1 MDPFTHLPLF
11 QLAVCKE
18 CKHACLSQQVPAHLR
33 TIHQQLSYQRRQEI
47 TTLVQQI
54 PDILATAADLD
65 RLYRPTEAIPAIPS
79 LGDPCSAGFACR
91 EDGCVF
97 VCTHRATILKHYRT
111 KHSWKNPWVKGGDVR
126 HQARSHSQPWRTNV
140 RCQRLF
146 KGGSGSFWFEV
157 LGSPS
162 SPSAL
167 SYDRPAPPPT
177 DIPIPAEDALFLQ
190 QYSSQAAIF
199 KARTAK
205 TIAEGSNYEPNPW
218 LERTGWVTHLQGLN
232 YQKLQSAASLEPGEG
247 WEGPDLRTML
257 QEVWAS
263 LDRVIQAARRT
274 ATFQVAGVS
283 TLFELHRRDHIH
295 KARVPFSGRLEPQTK
310 ARYLNVWKRIVG
322 YLFRT
327 QTWYK
332 EDCPAY
338 VLSLL
343 QEEAYTD
350 LEEFLEETLRAYE
363 PPLIAKATLEA
374 IDRKSLRL
382 FVSLLDH
389 ELPNSPYESVVL
401 SALSVLGLGR
411 SDEAVTWR
419 RPHEYTSILSAAI
432 NISRLLVLQQ
442 SYEEC
447 RQIENAG
454 TPEEKETVIGL
465 FDSVRSKVLRYL
477 TVTST
482 TTKPSPVD
490 WIFEIRS
497 YGMAINKT
505 TSLVADVQWNGEQ
518 VRFSKTSFTI
528 TQLIDLVRSLTLEL
542 HYTMRQLLLVEGG
555 GSEGGRKEEGKEKG
569 EGRGKGK
576 RKRGGGEET
585 VEAVRTP
592 VPIPI
597 PTPDLSALED
607 DAGNVGIDYTFL
619 TDVRNKGI
627 LDGQSNWVL
636 DRILGNPALRTEW
649 LQGTDLRPQAV
660 TQYGKLME
668 QFRTKL
674 LLLMHLTGG
683 QPARS
688 TEILSIRHR
697 NTSYGGPRNVFL
709 WKGLVCFA
717 TSYHKGYRS
726 KQRMKIVHRYLPDE
740 VGVELVR
747 YLWLVLPF
755 WQNTLAIVD
764 RGKSRLGSGDVRGK
778 GNKEEGGG
786 LADRSAYLF
795 GREIVRSSDEMR
807 LGGPEELWTG
817 DKMRRLL
824 EDASVRLIGAKINI
838 HDYRHMVIAI
848 GRKYLQGIFKD
859 SYDGNNAAAGHD
871 GSYDDDDSDGDG
883 FAAVLAHQAAH
894 SVLTD
899 GITYG
904 RTRQQFGLGT
914 ALQQE
919 QFWQAS
925 VRWHRFL
932 VFKSSQP
939 GSSMAQR
946 QQLGQGAL
954 PYEIG
959 RQSLR
964 VLRLQHLG
972 RVNLKASLQQMLR
985 KDTARFRGQQEA
997 VLQAVVRGQTPI
1009 LQIAGTGEGKS
1020 LSFLLPAYCAYDGVT
1035 VVIVP
1040 LLALQGDLKRRCD
1053 EHQIDS
1059 HVWSYGRAK
1068 TSKIVFVTP
1077 ESAASEGFHSFI
1089 TDLIVRQQLD
1099 RVVVD
1104 ECHMVL
1110 GATFRF
1116 RPEFLKLGRTVIS
1129 FGVQLVFLT
1138 ATLAVRDEEWFRQL
1152 TGVDMLH
1159 AHVFRGCT
1167 TRPNIKYRVA
1177 LVDRREEVTKTVVRL
1192 VGEIMQNQPLTRV
1205 IIYCCR
1211 TNEVE
1216 GLAEEL
1222 GCHSY
1227 HAQLDD
1233 GNAERKA
1240 KRMEQWICSSGVMVA
1255 TNALGVGLDIADVRY
1270 VFHLGPPR
1278 HLRDFVQESGRAGRD
1293 GLESESVLVTLRPRE
1308 AREEEADE
1316 PQHQGIASVQEK
1328 LKQADIAEYIQ
1339 GKAGCRRMY
1348 LDGAIDGRTDRP
1360 GCEEGE
1366 AQCDLCWQRD
1376 IYAMQQEDGLSYKQ
1390 AEQRLLGMDREAR
1403 WQQAFVRRKSE
1414 EEWQRV
1420 EEFKKLLDHVA
1431 GCCTVCYA
1439 YGEIKRHGVG
1449 TGLAC
1454 PRIQAGDEFAERSI
1468 KIAGEMQP
1476 LLQRTRLEE
1485 YAGCYS
1491 CYLPTAWCIRWEAE
1505 AGDEGSR
1512 RRTKE
1517 GSCQYPL
1524 LILQLMVY
1532 LYSGP
1537 EGTQEMDNIVRGE
1550 MRRLGI
1556 KEDDVIGFWGK
1567 RIRIG
1572 GLDMNGLCRTVMLGI
1587 DRVKEY
1593 F

>member
-11 QLAVCKE
+11 QLVVCKG
-18 CKHACLSQQVPAHLR
+18 CKHACLSHQVPAHLR
-33 TIHQQLSYQRRQEI
+33 TIHQQLSHQRRQEI

-65 RLYRPTEAIPAIPS
+65 RLYHPTEAIPAIPS
-79 LGDPCSAGFACR
+79 LGQPCLVGLACR

-126 HQARSHSQPWRTNV
+126 HQAQSHSQPWRTNV

-157 LGSPS
+157 SGSPS
-162 SPSAL
+162 SPSSS
-167 SYDRPAPPPT
+167 SYDRPAPPPA
-177 DIPIPAEDALFLQ
+177 DIPMPAEDALFLK
-190 QYSSQAAIF
+190 QYSSQAAMF

-205 TIAEGSNYEPNPW
+205 TITEGPKYEPNPW
-218 LERTGWVTHLQGLN
+218 LERTGWVAHLRGLDH
-232 YQKLQSAASLEPGEG
+232 QKLQSAVSLEPEEG
-247 WEGPDLRTML
+247 WDRADHRTML

-263 LDRVIQAARRT
+263 LGRIIQAAHRT
-274 ATFQVAGVS
+274 ARPEVAGIS
-283 TLFELHRRDHIH
+283 TLFELRRRDHVH
-295 KARVPFSGRLEPQTK
+295 KARVPFSSQFEPQTK
-310 ARYLNVWKRIVG
+310 ARYLIVWKRIVG

-332 EDCPAY
+332 DDCGAY
-338 VLSLL
+338 VLSPA
-343 QEEAYTD
+343 QERAYND
-350 LEEFLEETLRAYE
+350 LEEFLERTLQAYE
-363 PPLIAKATLEA
+363 PPLAKATLEVM
-374 IDRKSLRL
+374 DRKSLRL
-382 FVSLLDH
+382 FISLLDH

-401 SALSVLGLGR
+401 SALSVMGLGA
-411 SDEAVTWR
+411 EGGAVTWR
-419 RPHEYTSILSAAI
+419 RPHEYTTVLSAAI

-447 RQIENAG
+447 RQVLNAG
-454 TPEEKETVIGL
+454 TPEEKEIAPGL

-477 TVTST
+477 TITSA

-490 WIFEIRS
+490 WIFEVRS
-497 YGMAINKT
+497 YGMAISRT
-505 TSLVADVQWNGEQ
+505 TPLVADVQWNGEQ
-518 VRFSKTSFTI
+518 VRFGKAGFTM
-528 TQLIDLVRSLTLEL
+528 TQLVNLVQSLTLEL
-542 HYTMRQLLLVEGG
+542 HRTMRQLLLVEEEESGSGG
-555 GSEGGRKEEGKEKG
+555 GKE
-569 EGRGKGK
+569 RGKK
-576 RKRGGGEET
+576 RKRGAAEEA
-585 VEAVRTP
+585 VEAVRNP
-592 VPIPI
+592 APMPI

-607 DAGNVGIDYTFL
+607 DAGNASMGYTFL
-619 TDVRNKGI
+619 TDPRNKGL
-627 LDGQSNWVL
+627 LDGQSGWVL
-636 DRILGNPALRTEW
+636 SRILNKAELRTEW
-649 LQGTDLRPQAV
+649 LHGTDLRPQAV
-660 TQYGKLME
+660 NRYGKLIE

-688 TEILSIRHR
+688 TEILSIRHC

-726 KQRMKIVHRYLPDE
+726 KQRVKIVHRYLPDE

-755 WQNTLAIVD
+755 WQNTLAMVD
-764 RGKSRLGSGDVRGK
+764 QGGGGGEGEGEGEGGSGSDDEDGLGSS
-778 GNKEEGGG
+778 
-786 LADRSAYLF
+786 LAEPSAYLF
-795 GREIVRSSDEMR
+795 SRSIVRSRDEMR
-807 LGGPEELWTG
+807 LGEPEELWTG
-817 DKMRRLL
+817 DKMGRLFR
-824 EDASVRLIGAKINI
+824 DASIRLIGAKISI
-838 HDYRHMVIAI
+838 HDYRHMAVAI

-859 SYDGNNAAAGHD
+859 SYDSGNPAAGRDDD
-871 GSYDDDDSDGDG
+871 GDNDDSDDDG
-883 FAAVLAHQAAH
+883 FAAVMAHQAAH

-904 RTRQQFGLGT
+904 RTSQQFGLGT

-932 VFKSSQP
+932 AFRSSQA

-954 PYEIG
+954 PYETA

-972 RVNLKASLQQMLR
+972 RVDLLASLRQMLQN
-985 KDTARFRGQQEA
+985 DTASFRGQQEA
-997 VLQAVVRGQTPI
+997 VLQAVVRGRTPI

-1040 LLALQGDLKRRCD
+1040 LVALQGDLKRRCD
-1053 EHQIDS
+1053 KHQIDS
-1059 HVWSYGRAK
+1059 HVWSHGRAK
-1068 TSKIVFVTP
+1068 TSKIIFVTP
-1077 ESAASEGFHSFI
+1077 ESTASDGFHSFI
-1089 TDLIVRQQLD
+1089 TGLIVRQQLD

-1138 ATLAVRDEEWFRQL
+1138 ATLAVRDEERFRQL
-1152 TGVDMLH
+1152 SGVDMPHTL
-1159 AHVFRGCT
+1159 VFRGRT
-1167 TRPNIKYRVA
+1167 TRPNIKYRVVS
-1177 LVDRREEVTKTVVRL
+1177 VDKREEVTKTVVRL
-1192 VGEIMQNQPLTRV
+1192 VGEIMQDQPLTR
-1205 IIYCCR
+1205 IIVYCCR
-1211 TNEVE
+1211 TDEVE

-1227 HAQLDD
+1227 HAQLDE
-1233 GNAERKA
+1233 GNAERKG
-1240 KRMEQWICSSGVMVA
+1240 KRMEQWVSSGGVMVA
-1255 TNALGVGLDIADVRY
+1255 TNALGVGLDIADVRSRAARKGEK
-1270 VFHLGPPR
+1270 LGER
-1278 HLRDFVQESGRAGRD
+1278 QG
-1293 GLESESVLVTLRPRE
+1293 
-1308 AREEEADE
+1308 
-1316 PQHQGIASVQEK
+1316 QGIASVREE
-1328 LKQADIAEYIQ
+1328 LEQADIAEYIG

-1348 LDGAIDGRTDRP
+1348 LDGAMDGRTDRL

-1366 AQCDLCWQRD
+1366 ARCDLCRQRD
-1376 IYAMQQEDGLSYKQ
+1376 IYAVQQQEDGLSYRQ
-1390 AEQRLLGMDREAR
+1390 AEQRLLGMDRAAR
-1403 WQQAFVRRKSE
+1403 WQQAFVRRESE
-1414 EEWQRV
+1414 EEWQQV
-1420 EEFKKLLDHVA
+1420 EEFRELLDRMA
-1431 GCCTVCYA
+1431 GCCIVCYA
-1439 YGEIKRHGVG
+1439 YGEIERHGPG

-1454 PRIQAGDEFAERSI
+1454 PRVQAGDEFAEQSM
-1468 KIAGEMQP
+1468 KTAGEMQP

-1485 YAGCYS
+1485 YAGCYG
-1491 CYLPTAWCIRWEAE
+1491 CYLPTAWCTGWEAE

-1512 RRTKE
+1512 RRTKG
-1517 GSCQYPL
+1517 GSCQHPL
-1524 LILQLMVY
+1524 LILQLLVY

-1537 EGTQEMDNIVRGE
+1537 KGTEEMDNIVG
-1550 MRRLGI
+1550 
-1556 KEDDVIGFWGK
+1556 
-1567 RIRIG
+1567 
-1572 GLDMNGLCRTVMLGI
+1572 
-1587 DRVKEY
+1587 
-1593 F
+1593 